1 MTTLAFIE
9 RILVP
14 ALIITLLV
22 GGIAGLA
29 IGTALIVDSR
39 RTLGIIAC
47 MNRWVST
54 RRALKPLEMPRSV
67 EPTAAPGAR
76 HPLFGAFLII
86 GGALVVYLLAV
97 RLHLPRV
104 GLASGASAV
113 LLSIALDAIRWILVA
128 GAAAGVLL
136 GLLMIVSPARYSAL
150 TVSMNRWYSTR
161 KMIPPAADAMHLT
174 LEPRVEVNPRAAG
187 WWITGASLAVVLA
200 MATLLVLRH

>member
-1 MTTLAFIE
+1 MTTLVFIE

-22 GGIAGLA
+22 GGIGGVA

-39 RTLGIIAC
+39 RTLAIIAG

-54 RRALKPLEMPRSV
+54 RRALKPLEIPRSV
-67 EPTAAPGAR
+67 EPPAAPGAR
-76 HPLFGAFLII
+76 HPLFGAFLVV
-86 GGALVVYLLAV
+86 GGALVVYLLGV
-97 RLHLPRV
+97 RLQLPRV

-136 GLLMIVSPARYSAL
+136 GVLMIVSPARYAAL
-150 TVSMNRWYSTR
+150 TVSMNHWYSTR
-161 KMIPPAADAMHLT
+161 KLIPPTGDAMHFT
-174 LEPRVEVNPRAAG
+174 LEPRVERNPRLAG
-187 WWITGASLAVVLA
+187 WLITGASLAVVLA
-200 MATLLVLRH
+200 MATLLVTLH